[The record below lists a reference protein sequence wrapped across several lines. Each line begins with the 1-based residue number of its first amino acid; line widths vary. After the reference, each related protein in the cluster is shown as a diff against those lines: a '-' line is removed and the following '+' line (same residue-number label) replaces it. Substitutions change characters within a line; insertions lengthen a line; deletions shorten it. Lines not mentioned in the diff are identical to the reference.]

1 MIKTCIA
8 TDQTFNALATM
19 KLQPCTLQAMQRW
32 LHFRGFARIGWVKKV
47 PTSFWHGH
55 LPFWV
60 GGRGSTK
67 DFAFLVAPSFHLS
80 LAVRLQAGL
89 LATKVQ
95 NTSPDLHALGA
106 FGRRVTCSPC
116 KGWPFNCTQRKRGD
130 FCNRSAK
137 KPRQALTWWAKA
149 SSWKLLT
156 WISVSPC

>member
-1 MIKTCIA
+1 MHFASHA
-8 TDQTFNALATM
+8 TLPAF
-19 KLQPCTLQAMQRW
+19 PRFCTVRLSK
-32 LHFRGFARIGWVKKV
+32 KKV

-60 GGRGSTK
+60 GGRGRTK

-106 FGRRVTCSPC
+106 FGRRVTCSLC
-116 KGWPFNCTQRKRGD
+116 KCLSIARNENGEISATALQRNLGRHLHDG
-130 FCNRSAK
+130 
-137 KPRQALTWWAKA
+137 PRPAAE
-149 SSWKLLT
+149 SS
-156 WISVSPC
+156 

>member
-1 MIKTCIA
+1 MHGPRWSCSRALCKPCNAGCISEV
-8 TDQTFNALATM
+8 
-19 KLQPCTLQAMQRW
+19 
-32 LHFRGFARIGWVKKV
+32 LHGSLSKKKV

-55 LPFWV
+55 LVFWV

-95 NTSPDLHALGA
+95 NTSRDLHALGA

-116 KGWPFNCTQRKRGD
+116 KGCPFNCTQRKRGD

-149 SSWKLLT
+149 SSWDLLT